1 MELEL
6 KYGMSKNSCMNL
18 TFVKDTPYI
27 RIMALNDKTRAAYR
41 KPVAGPQS
49 SAGYLFSFDLQ

>member
-1 MELEL
+1 M
-6 KYGMSKNSCMNL
+6 L

-27 RIMALNDKTRAAYR
+27 RVIALNDKTRATYR

-49 SAGYLFSFDLQ
+49 SAGHLFSFDLQ

>member
-1 MELEL
+1 M
-6 KYGMSKNSCMNL
+6 L

-49 SAGYLFSFDLQ
+49 SAGHLFSFDLQ